1 MASDGSNRG
10 NLLTAGGVLS
20 ILAGI
25 LQINTGVG
33 LIGCCLSGSFIEDF
47 PLTITFLP
55 GLWPILK
62 QHIIWLL
69 SLGDYFPT
77 GWVIT
82 GGFFI
87 VLGIVAVVGGISA
100 IIRKSFGLSLAGA
113 IFAIVSGLIGIL
125 AVIFVTLG
133 KKEFRVKA

>member
-1 MASDGSNRG
+1 MASDGSKRG